1 MEKLKDA
8 LDFSD
13 FSKTERICFII
24 FTIFLLVFPWL
35 GVGSFV
41 KTVMIQFM
49 LFSFLGWAGTL

>member
-24 FTIFLLVFPWL
+24 FTIFLLVFP
-35 GVGSFV
+35 
-41 KTVMIQFM
+41 
-49 LFSFLGWAGTL
+49 